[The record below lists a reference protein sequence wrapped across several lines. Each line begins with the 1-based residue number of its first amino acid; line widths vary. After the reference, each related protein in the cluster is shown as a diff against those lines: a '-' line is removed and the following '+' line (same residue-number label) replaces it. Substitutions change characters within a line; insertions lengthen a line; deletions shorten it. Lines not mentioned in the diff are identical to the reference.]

1 MTRTECERYIEEE
14 REREKGLD
22 FSLARYIYHPSLSAL
37 TSQQRYQ
44 RVVNNLTQPM
54 FYADGSTLIALLAV
68 FFFFFI
74 GKSFLSALSNDRIM
88 QALFQGIT
96 HGRGCIVRE
105 REK

>member
-1 MTRTECERYIEEE
+1 MANRPSVHSILSLTMTRTECERYIEEE

-54 FYADGSTLIALLAV
+54 FYA
-68 FFFFFI
+68 
-74 GKSFLSALSNDRIM
+74 M
-88 QALFQGIT
+88 
-96 HGRGCIVRE
+96 GRH
-105 REK
+105 